1 MHKNF
6 KGIEKTV
13 FGRGSFSQ
21 LGSIVEERR
30 GENDHFMLYLVDNYF
45 KGKELGKRIPAQSA
59 DIVQFIDVDPEEPS
73 TKQIDTI
80 RDQVLSAKGIPS
92 AVIGIGGGSILDI
105 AKALSLMFTNEG
117 SSVKYQGLNLI
128 KKPGVYHI
136 GVPTISG
143 TGAEVSMTAVLT
155 GPEKKL
161 GLKCEWTVFN
171 QIVLDPDLIASVPR
185 DKWFYTGMDTYIH
198 CIESRDGILNNAY
211 STAYGEQAL
220 ALCREI
226 YLGEKSGQTG
236 ENDDKLMVASLMGGL
251 SLTYSEVGVV
261 HALSYGLSKIL
272 GTKHCIANCIA
283 FQHLGDYYPE
293 GLEEFNEMIRKHH
306 IVLPRNL
313 SKEWSEETITAM
325 ANVSIRLEHMWNHA
339 IGSDWKTKIT
349 LDTVKD
355 LFRRL

>member
-13 FGRGSFSQ
+13 FGRGSFAQ

-30 GENDHFMLYLVDNYF
+30 SENDGFMLYLVDNYF
-45 KGKELGKRIPAQSA
+45 KEKELAKKIPANPA
-59 DIVQFIDVDPEEPS
+59 DIISFIDVDPEEPT
-73 TKQIDTI
+73 TKQVDDI
-80 RDQVLSAKGIPS
+80 RDSVKRSKGIPA
-92 AVIGIGGGSILDI
+92 AVIGIGGGSIMDL
-105 AKALSLMFTNEG
+105 AKAIALMFTNEG

-128 KKPGVYHI
+128 QKPGVYHI

-171 QIVLDPDLIASVPR
+171 QVVLDPELIASVPR

-198 CIESRDGILNNAY
+198 CIESRDGALNNAY
-211 STAYGEQAL
+211 STAFGEQSL

-226 YLGEKSGQTG
+226 YLGEQAGQTPA
-236 ENDDKLMVASLMGGL
+236 NDEKLMVASLMGGL
-251 SLTYSEVGVV
+251 SLTYSEVGIV
-261 HALSYGLSKIL
+261 HAMSYGLSKIL
-272 GTKHCIANCIA
+272 GTKHCYANCVV

-293 GLEEFNEMIRKHH
+293 GVAEFNEMIRKHN
-306 IVLPRNL
+306 ITLPKNL
-313 SKEWSEETITAM
+313 SKDWSDETLTAM

-339 IGSDWKTKIT
+339 VGPDWKSKVTI
-349 LDTVKD
+349 DTVKD